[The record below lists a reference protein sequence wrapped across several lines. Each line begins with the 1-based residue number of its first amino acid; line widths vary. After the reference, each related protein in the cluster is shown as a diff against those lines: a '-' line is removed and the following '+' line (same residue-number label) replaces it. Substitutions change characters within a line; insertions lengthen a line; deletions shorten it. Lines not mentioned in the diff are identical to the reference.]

1 MESLGYLLLGF
12 ETATSGW
19 NLLYALI
26 GVTFGMCVGVLP
38 GLGPVAGTALLLPLT
53 FGMEPVSAVI
63 MLAGIYYGAMYGGTI
78 TSVLINTPGESASL
92 MTCMDGYPMARQGR
106 AGTALGIAAIGSF
119 IGGLLALF
127 ALILIGPTVAKQALR
142 FGPPEYFALVV
153 VGLALLIGLMGKS
166 LVKGLMAA
174 LFGLTLAFIGMD
186 SLTGTIR
193 FAFGQPKLEDGFEFV
208 SIAMGLF
215 GLSEIF
221 MTAEE
226 NLNKQ
231 AQKPPKIQNMLPRR
245 DEWGPALKAILRGS
259 GIGMLLGLVPGTNS
273 TISTILSYTVEK
285 KVAKD
290 PSRFGKGAI
299 EGVAGPETAN
309 NAFAGAALVPLF
321 TLGIPSSPAIA
332 ILFGALIMHGL
343 TPGPTLMQKN
353 PEFVWGV
360 VASMFIGNVILLI
373 MNLPLANVWARI
385 TMVPFKILLPNIL
398 IIMIV
403 GAYSISNSLFDVGAM
418 LAFGILGYFMKKV
431 DFPLAPVLLA
441 YVLGKIMENSLLKSL
456 TIFSGSFMP
465 FFQRPISATLLVLAF
480 AILAFSLYFS
490 FKDKGIGGADTEI

>member
-1 MESLGYLLLGF
+1 
-12 ETATSGW
+12 
-19 NLLYALI
+19 
-26 GVTFGMCVGVLP
+26 
-38 GLGPVAGTALLLPLT
+38 
-53 FGMEPVSAVI
+53 
-63 MLAGIYYGAMYGGTI
+63 
-78 TSVLINTPGESASL
+78 
-92 MTCMDGYPMARQGR
+92 MTCVDGYPLARQGR
-106 AGTALGIAAIGSF
+106 AGTALGVAAIGSF
-119 IGGLLALF
+119 IGGLFSLF
-127 ALILIGPTVAKQALR
+127 ALILVGPVIAKYALK

-166 LVKGLMAA
+166 LVRGLISA

-186 SLTGTIR
+186 QLTGTIR
-193 FAFGQPKLEDGFEFV
+193 FAFGEAHLEDGFEFI

-215 GLSEIF
+215 GLSEVF
-221 MTAEE
+221 TTAEE
-226 NLNKQ
+226 NLNAQ

-245 DEWGPALKAILRGS
+245 DEWIPTLKAILRGS

-309 NAFAGAALVPLF
+309 NAFAGAALIPLF

-332 ILFGALIMHGL
+332 VLLGAFIMHGL

-360 VASMFIGNVILLI
+360 IASMFIGNLILLI
-373 MNLPLANVWARI
+373 MNLPLANAWARI
-385 TMVPFKILLPNIL
+385 TMVPFKILLPNII
-398 IIMIV
+398 IIMII
-403 GAYSISNSLFDVGAM
+403 GAYSLSNSIFDVAAM
-418 LAFGILGYFMKKV
+418 LAFGILGYLMKKV
-431 DFPLAPVLLA
+431 EFPLAPVLLSF
-441 YVLGKIMENSLLKSL
+441 VLGKILESSLLKSL

-465 FFQRPISATLLVLAF
+465 FFQRPIAATLLAIAF
-480 AILAFSLYFS
+480 AIIAFSLYFGR
-490 FKDKGIGGADTEI
+490 KEKGAEAEM

>member
-1 MESLGYLLLGF
+1 
-12 ETATSGW
+12 
-19 NLLYALI
+19 
-26 GVTFGMCVGVLP
+26 
-38 GLGPVAGTALLLPLT
+38 
-53 FGMEPVSAVI
+53 
-63 MLAGIYYGAMYGGTI
+63 
-78 TSVLINTPGESASL
+78 
-92 MTCMDGYPMARQGR
+92 
-106 AGTALGIAAIGSF
+106 
-119 IGGLLALF
+119 
-127 ALILIGPTVAKQALR
+127 
-142 FGPPEYFALVV
+142 
-153 VGLALLIGLMGKS
+153 
-166 LVKGLMAA
+166 
-174 LFGLTLAFIGMD
+174 
-186 SLTGTIR
+186 
-193 FAFGQPKLEDGFEFV
+193 
-208 SIAMGLF
+208 
-215 GLSEIF
+215 